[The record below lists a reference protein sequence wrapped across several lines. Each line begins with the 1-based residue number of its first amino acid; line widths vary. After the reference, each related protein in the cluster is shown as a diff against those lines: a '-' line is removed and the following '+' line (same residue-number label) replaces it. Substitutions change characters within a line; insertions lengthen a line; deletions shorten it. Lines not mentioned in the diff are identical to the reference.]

1 MSTQLPRDLEVD
13 VLEKTQSPL
22 DNEVEKEK
30 ADSSESVL
38 DDVPTLGEPI
48 DDRATNF
55 FWNRAFSRSAKH
67 AQDLDSIATQPS
79 VFDDPKTI
87 DIYRPPPIYENAHR
101 FDPSARWTWREE
113 YKLVRKV
120 DLRIMLWACMMFFAL
135 DLDRGNISQ
144 ANSDN
149 FLTDLNLTTDDF
161 NLGNTL
167 FRLSFLIA
175 ELPSQLVSKKVGP
188 DIWIPCQLTLWS
200 VVALSQFW
208 LNGRTSFL
216 ATRFLIGFLEGG
228 FIPDVVLYLS
238 YFYTKREMPI
248 RMAYFWVASY
258 LTGIVSAFIGTGLL
272 RLRGVRGLAGWR
284 YLFLI
289 EGCLTLA
296 VGLASFFLMPPG
308 PTQTKAW
315 YRPNGW
321 FTEREEVIMVNR
333 VLRDDPSKSDMHN
346 RQGLTL
352 QMMYEA
358 LIDWRMWPIYCLG
371 LIHQIP
377 VGPPQTYLTLSLRN
391 LGFTTTQTNLL
402 SIPSSVIGIIT
413 MVAATYFSEIVNSRV
428 LATVS
433 LQFWALPLLIALYTF
448 TTHTSQWVYFVVV
461 SHLLIMIYR
470 SSRKKDRQV
479 TLITGFPYIHPIQVA
494 WASRNSNSVRSR
506 TVSASLY
513 NMFVQAGAIVI
524 ANVYRSDDAP
534 LYKRGNRALIAV
546 CCMNMVIYGLTFFF
560 YRALNKRRD
569 RMWNSWTPEQQR
581 EYLETTKD
589 KGNQRLDFRFAY

>member
-1 MSTQLPRDLEVD
+1 
-13 VLEKTQSPL
+13 
-22 DNEVEKEK
+22 
-30 ADSSESVL
+30 
-38 DDVPTLGEPI
+38 
-48 DDRATNF
+48 
-55 FWNRAFSRSAKH
+55 
-67 AQDLDSIATQPS
+67 
-79 VFDDPKTI
+79 
-87 DIYRPPPIYENAHR
+87 
-101 FDPSARWTWREE
+101 
-113 YKLVRKV
+113 
-120 DLRIMLWACMMFFAL
+120 
-135 DLDRGNISQ
+135 
-144 ANSDN
+144 
-149 FLTDLNLTTDDF
+149 
-161 NLGNTL
+161 
-167 FRLSFLIA
+167 
-175 ELPSQLVSKKVGP
+175 
-188 DIWIPCQLTLWS
+188 
-200 VVALSQFW
+200 
-208 LNGRTSFL
+208 
-216 ATRFLIGFLEGG
+216 
-228 FIPDVVLYLS
+228 
-238 YFYTKREMPI
+238 
-248 RMAYFWVASY
+248 MAYFWVASY

-272 RLRGVRGLAGWR
+272 RLRGLHGLAGWR

-289 EGCLTLA
+289 EGCLTLV
-296 VGLASFFLMPPG
+296 VGLASFFLMPAG

-321 FTEREEVIMVNR
+321 FTEKEEVIMVNR

-346 RQGLTL
+346 REGLTL
-352 QMMYEA
+352 RMMYEA
-358 LIDWRMWPIYCLG
+358 LSDWRMWPLYCLG

-402 SIPSSVIGIIT
+402 SIPSSIIGIIT

-448 TTHTSQWVYFVVV
+448 TTHTSQWVYFTV
-461 SHLLIMIYR
+461 
-470 SSRKKDRQV
+470 V

-546 CCMNMVIYGLTFFF
+546 CCMNMVIYGLTFLF
-560 YRALNKRRD
+560 YRNINKRRE
-569 RMWNSWTPEQQR
+569 RTWNSWTPTEQR
-581 EYLETTKD
+581 EYLATTKD